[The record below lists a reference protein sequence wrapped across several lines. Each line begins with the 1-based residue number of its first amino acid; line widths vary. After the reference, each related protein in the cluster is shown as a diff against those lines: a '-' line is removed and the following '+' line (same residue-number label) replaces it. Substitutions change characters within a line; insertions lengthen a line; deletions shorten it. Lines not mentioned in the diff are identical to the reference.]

1 MDMRPPT
8 DEELQ
13 QLPHIILTSDAVWDP
28 STLDD
33 EFSFEEI
40 SQDTPFDATA
50 LDLDPRVN
58 ASGEYISN
66 LQDDIDL
73 ILADC
78 RQTCTVAHTVTVAEP
93 DLELLRPF
101 FGWVPV
107 NFIKETIASTT

>member
-1 MDMRPPT
+1 MNMGPPT
-8 DEELQ
+8 AKELQ

-33 EFSFEEI
+33 EFSLDEI
-40 SQDTPFDATA
+40 SQDEPFDATA
-50 LDLDPRVN
+50 LDLDLCVN
-58 ASGEYISN
+58 AYGEYTGN

-78 RQTCTVAHTVTVAEP
+78 CQMRTVAHTVTVAKP

-101 FGWVPV
+101 FWLG
-107 NFIKETIASTT
+107 SY